1 MITERDLQE
10 AIAECQSVHN
20 PNANTAIKLAAFLTI
35 QRELYGE
42 PAYSTSPPPDKPIQY
57 SGAEVVG
64 SYGDSDFLKAIKG
77 KDPAEVWPVMD
88 ELMDTMRMI
97 NERVY
102 NAVMRKLR

>member
-42 PAYSTSPPPDKPIQY
+42 PTYSHAPDKPIQY
-57 SGAEVVG
+57 SGAVG
-64 SYGDSDFLKAIKG
+64 SYGDSDFLQAIQD
-77 KDPAEVWPVMD
+77 KDPADVWPVMD
-88 ELMDTMRMI
+88 ELMDTLRMI